1 MKELDLKIE
10 QDAIKKAN
18 ETIYDVIEES
28 EKQRKVRQ
36 KEAELDALIDQMAK
50 ALIEE
55 NKRSV
60 GADVAE
66 AAIEKIDNDSKKKKT
81 KEKEGGEEDGKKT
94 KTTRRRSTRS
104 I

>member
-1 MKELDLKIE
+1 
-10 QDAIKKAN
+10 
-18 ETIYDVIEES
+18 
-28 EKQRKVRQ
+28 
-36 KEAELDALIDQMAK
+36 MAK

-66 AAIEKIDNDSKKKKT
+66 AAIEKIDNDSKKRT

-94 KTTRRRSTRS
+94 KTTRRKSTRA

>member
-1 MKELDLKIE
+1 
-10 QDAIKKAN
+10 
-18 ETIYDVIEES
+18 
-28 EKQRKVRQ
+28 
-36 KEAELDALIDQMAK
+36 MAK

>member
-1 MKELDLKIE
+1 
-10 QDAIKKAN
+10 
-18 ETIYDVIEES
+18 
-28 EKQRKVRQ
+28 
-36 KEAELDALIDQMAK
+36 MAK

-66 AAIEKIDNDSKKKKT
+66 AAIEKIDKDSKKRT

-94 KTTRRRSTRS
+94 KTTRRKSTRTV
-104 I
+104 